1 MSDAKLANTIARE
14 RVDGLTLS
22 NGEPQWL
29 KESRLWAWETY
40 LQTPMPTARDDDW
53 RKTEIDSLDL
63 SQFVAVGPIKGSAKT
78 PSQNPLLLSCTKAI
92 AATAGLFTEDYQS
105 QNQTITLD
113 AAVAAKGVVFLPLSQ
128 AVGKH
133 PQLVEKYLS
142 TKPVTDPTTGP
153 DTSKFRQGQDDK
165 FTLMNK
171 ALFTGGYFLY
181 VPKGVTIEAPF
192 LAFINLTG
200 QKSEGHGQAFME
212 RLIIVAEET
221 SEVSLMTV
229 FSSSDTLTG
238 SANVTAQ
245 DGVTSNTG
253 ASTNSTFANIFV
265 EVHAGA
271 GAKVNIV
278 ELSQFGQNVFAV
290 SRTSTFVGRD
300 GALDYTTASL
310 GAKQIKSVIETIM
323 VARGGQSDIKG
334 IVLGHGT
341 EHVSYNTIQEHASP
355 DTTSN
360 INFRVA
366 LKDSAASIYQ
376 GIVKVDKI
384 AQRTNAF
391 QSNKN
396 LLLGQEAR
404 ADSIPRLEIL
414 ADDVKCSHGATVGPV
429 DKEQLFYLQSR
440 GLSLKES
447 EELIVTGFFAQVLNT
462 ITIKGAAD
470 WINALA
476 AEKIHQ

>member
-14 RVDGLTLS
+14 RVDGLALS
-22 NGEPQWL
+22 NGEPKWL
-29 KESRLWAWETY
+29 KESRLSAWETY

-53 RKTEIDSLDL
+53 RKTEIDGLDL
-63 SQFVAVGPIKGSAKT
+63 SQFVAVGPIKTTAKT
-78 PSQNPLLLSCTKAI
+78 ETKTESKNTLLLSCTKAI
-92 AATAGLFTEDYQS
+92 TASAGLFNEDYESQHQS
-105 QNQTITLD
+105 ITIDKDLS
-113 AAVAAKGVVFLPLSQ
+113 AKGVIFLPLTE
-128 AVGKH
+128 AVEKH
-133 PQLVEKYLS
+133 PQLLEKFLS
-142 TKPVTDPTTGP
+142 AKVQADPSTG
-153 DTSKFRQGQDDK
+153 KVHQGQDDK

-181 VPKGVTIEAPF
+181 VPKNVQVEAPF

-200 QKSEGHGQAFME
+200 QKNEGHGQAFIE
-212 RLIIVAEET
+212 RLIVVAEEM
-221 SEVSLMTV
+221 SEVSLLNV
-229 FSSSDTLTG
+229 FSSADH
-238 SANVTAQ
+238 TAAAAK
-245 DGVTSNTG
+245 DHTT
-253 ASTNSTFANIFV
+253 STFANVFV
-265 EVHAGA
+265 EVHAGSQ
-271 GAKVNIV
+271 AKVNMV
-278 ELSQFGQNVFAV
+278 DLSQFGESVFAI

-300 GALDYTTASL
+300 ATLDYTTASL
-310 GAKQIKSVIETIM
+310 GAKQIKSVIETVM
-323 VARGGQSDIKG
+323 VARGGHSDIKG
-334 IVLGHGT
+334 IVLGHGS
-341 EHVSYNTIQEHASP
+341 EHISYNTIQEHASP

-360 INFRVA
+360 ITFRVA

-396 LLLGQEAR
+396 LLLGSEAR
-404 ADSIPRLEIL
+404 ADSIPKLEIL

-429 DKEQLFYLQSR
+429 DKEQLFYMMAR
-440 GLSLKES
+440 GLSIKES